1 MDPAGVIWGQTSGW
15 DEAVDMRVSEQ
26 VLAPGMQD
34 GEESDL
40 GAQVLG
46 IGGHLE
52 KGFRTS
58 AEQEVIEDL
67 FVLQHQWRELMRQ
80 GEDNVDIGD
89 RQEFI
94 LASGDPLVASSA
106 LTLGTV
112 PIAATIKRDGAIAA
126 ARA

>member
-46 IGGHLE
+46 IGGYLE

-67 FVLQHQWRELMRQ
+67 FVLQQQLRELMRQ